1 MFLLRKLTQRYE
13 VNLKRHSNN
22 FDFLRVLA
30 ALLVLIS
37 HCPELFNYSVFN
49 SDPLNQSIGMGM
61 GRTAVL
67 IFFIIS
73 GYLITRSWES
83 KKSISKFFI
92 SRFLRIYPALIVI
105 TILSVFVLG
114 PLLTTLNTSEYF
126 NHHTT
131 YKYLE
136 NVSAYRMTY
145 YLPGVF
151 EDNPL
156 KGSINGSLWTIAYEF
171 TCYLV
176 IALVGVLSILKRKY
190 GIVII
195 LLGLILVDIFFKEQW
210 NSIVIP
216 VLGIDFKTLTPGLL
230 FFLAGAAYYKYR
242 SEVPFNLLGVLLSFA
257 ILYLLR
263 DTTFYFSISIL
274 VFPYLVLSIV
284 FMPIPFL
291 NKVGKYGDF
300 SYGIYLYAFPIQQIL
315 ALFFY
320 PKISGPILILLTL
333 LCLAIFSFLS
343 WNLVEKPAINLGK
356 RIGGKQN

>member
-1 MFLLRKLTQRYE
+1 MFLIRKLTQRYE

-22 FDFLRVLA
+22 FDFLRVFA

-37 HCPELFNYSVFN
+37 HCPELFNYSIFN
-49 SDPLNQSIGMGM
+49 SDPFSASIGMSM

-83 KKSISKFFI
+83 KKSIAKFFAA
-92 SRFLRIYPALIVI
+92 RFLRIYPALIVI
-105 TILSVFVLG
+105 TVLSVFVLG
-114 PLLTTLNTSEYF
+114 PLLTTLNTAEYF

-136 NVSAYRMTY
+136 NISAYRMTY

-151 EDNPL
+151 EENPL

-171 TCYLV
+171 TCYIV
-176 IALVGVLSILKRKY
+176 IAIIGALSILKRKY
-190 GIVII
+190 GIIII
-195 LLGLILVDIFFKEQW
+195 LLSLMMVNLFFKSQW

-230 FFLAGAAYYKYR
+230 FFLSGAAFYKFR
-242 SEVPFNLLGVLLSFA
+242 SEIPFNLLGLILSILTLFLLKETS
-257 ILYLLR
+257 I
-263 DTTFYFSISIL
+263 YFTISIIM
-274 VFPYLVLSIV
+274 FPYLVLSIV
-284 FMPIPFL
+284 FIPIPFL
-291 NKVGKYGDF
+291 NKAGKYGDF

-315 ALFFY
+315 AYFFFQML
-320 PKISGPILILLTL
+320 SGPILILLTL
-333 LCLAIFSFLS
+333 FCLGIFSFLS
-343 WNLVEKPAINLGK
+343 WNFIEKPAINLGK
-356 RIGGKQN
+356 RMVRKEI